1 MKKHE
6 NIRNKIEEEKLRIE
20 EQSIHKKNEIEL
32 KQQKNNELREVRDK
46 VLNLLIFEKKR
57 RKLLQLKSFVL

>member
-20 EQSIHKKNEIEL
+20 EQSIHKKKEIEL